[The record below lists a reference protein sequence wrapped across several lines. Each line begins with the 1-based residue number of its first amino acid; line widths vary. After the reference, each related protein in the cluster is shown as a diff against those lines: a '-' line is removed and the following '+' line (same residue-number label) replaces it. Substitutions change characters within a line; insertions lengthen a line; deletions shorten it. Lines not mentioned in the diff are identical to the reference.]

1 MLQKDLNHSR
11 HLDLHQRR
19 GWRQTEY
26 QRPRFSSR
34 QCGSEQ
40 SFLRVSASAVGSEG
54 GGVADESEHAAK
66 MTIMTAMIPGLT
78 ARLLSPRLWILGASG
93 GDCKPGRTAS
103 SEAVLGKRS
112 LSHEE

>member
-1 MLQKDLNHSR
+1 MLQEILNVSSVHHR
-11 HLDLHQRR
+11 K

-78 ARLLSPRLWILGASG
+78 APPFTSPLDSRRQRRGLQAGQNSIIRSG
-93 GDCKPGRTAS
+93 PRKAEPIS
-103 SEAVLGKRS
+103 
-112 LSHEE
+112 

>member
-1 MLQKDLNHSR
+1 MLQEVLGRKRLG
-11 HLDLHQRR
+11 LYQRK

-26 QRPRFSSR
+26 QSPKFSSR

-66 MTIMTAMIPGLT
+66 TTIMTAIIPGLT
-78 ARLLSPRLWILGASG
+78 ARLLSPRRWDSRRQQPGLQAGQNTIIPSG
-93 GDCKPGRTAS
+93 PRKAEPIS
-103 SEAVLGKRS
+103 
-112 LSHEE
+112 

>member
-1 MLQKDLNHSR
+1 MLQEVLGRKRLG
-11 HLDLHQRR
+11 LYQRK

-26 QRPRFSSR
+26 QSPKFSSR

-66 MTIMTAMIPGLT
+66 TTIMTAIIPGLT
-78 ARLLSPRLWILGASG
+78 ARLLSPRRWILGASSR
-93 GDCKPGRTAS
+93 DCKPGRTPS
-103 SEAVLGKRS
+103 SPAVRGKRS

>member
-1 MLQKDLNHSR
+1 MLQKALDEMG
-11 HLDLHQRR
+11 HLDTHQRS

-66 MTIMTAMIPGLT
+66 TAIMTAIIPGLT
-78 ARLLSPRLWILGASG
+78 ARLLSPRRWILGASSR
-93 GDCKPGRTAS
+93 DCKPGRTAS
-103 SEAVLGKRS
+103 SEAVRGKRS